1 MSSLKELLAA
11 RSKPFDKKREAFI
24 TKAFYFAEKA
34 HKGQKRKTGED
45 YFNHSIETA
54 KTLVQMGLGSKSVS
68 AALLH
73 DVPEDTKITLKEV
86 EDEFGKEIA
95 FIVKGVTKVGQ
106 IRLRRVTDEVYLE
119 NLRRMFLAMA
129 ADIRVV
135 LIKIA
140 DRLDNMR
147 TLYVHPRDKQ
157 ISIANETMEVFV
169 PIANRLGVGE
179 IKNKLEDLAF
189 KYLEPDNYKKTVK
202 LSEEALNVRD
212 KYTKRAIK
220 ELKKALKQ
228 ENIKIL
234 NIVGR
239 AKHYYRFYQKLLK
252 HDMRV
257 EEVYDLAAI
266 RIIVPTIEDCY
277 RVLGIVHKRYRPMIG
292 RIKDYI
298 SLPKPNGYKSLHT
311 TIFGP
316 EGKILEV
323 QIRTRKMDYE
333 AEYGIAAHWI
343 YSGDRSFKD
352 LLFRRKKE
360 ELDKQLDW
368 VRQLRSWHE
377 ETGGLSDEFWASLKI
392 DFFKN
397 HIFAFTP
404 LGDVIDLPEGATPVD
419 FAYAIHTEVGDT
431 LSGAKINQKI
441 VALDH
446 VIRNGDVVELI
457 TEKKKKTPNDDWLKF
472 VKTTH
477 AKSKIKQALRKNRI
491 NF

>member
-1 MSSLKELLAA
+1 MLSLKQLLAV
-11 RSKPFDKKREAFI
+11 RKKPFDKKKEAFI
-24 TKAFYFAEKA
+24 AKAYNFAKKA
-34 HKGQKRKTGED
+34 HQSQKRKTGEP
-45 YFNHSIETA
+45 YFTHSAETA
-54 KTLVQMGLGSKSVS
+54 KTLIEMGLGSKSVAS
-68 AALLH
+68 ALLH
-73 DVPEDTKITLKEV
+73 DVPEDTDLTLDDV
-86 EDEFGKEIA
+86 EKEFGKEVA
-95 FIVKGVTKVGQ
+95 FIVKGITKVGQ
-106 IRLRRVTDEVYLE
+106 IRLRGASDEIYLE

-140 DRLDNMR
+140 DRLNNME
-147 TLYVHPRDKQ
+147 TLYVHPREKQ
-157 ISIANETMEVFV
+157 VSIANETMDVFV
-169 PIANRLGVGE
+169 PIANRLGLSE

-189 KYLEPDNYKKTVK
+189 QYLEPKNYRKTVK
-202 LSEEALNVRD
+202 MCDEALTVRA

-220 ELKKALKQ
+220 ELQKALKS
-228 ENIKIL
+228 ESIKIL

-239 AKHYYRFYQKLLK
+239 AKHYYRFHQKLLK

-266 RIIVPTIEDCY
+266 RIIVMSVEDCY
-277 RVLGIVHKRYRPMIG
+277 RVLGIVHKIYNPMIG

-323 QIRTRKMDYE
+323 QIRTREMDCE

-343 YSGDRSFKD
+343 YSGDKSFKE
-352 LLFRRKKE
+352 LLFKRKKE
-360 ELDKQLDW
+360 ELDKQLAW
-368 VRQLRSWHE
+368 VKQLQKWHE
-377 ETGGLSDEFWASLKI
+377 ETGGLSDEFWSSLQI

-404 LGDVIDLPEGATPVD
+404 RGDVIDLPEGATPVD
-419 FAYAIHTEVGDT
+419 FAYSIHTEIGNT
-431 LSGAKINQKI
+431 LVGAKANQKI
-441 VALDH
+441 VALGYI
-446 VIRNGDVVELI
+446 IRNGDVIELI
-457 TEKKKKTPNDDWLKF
+457 TEKRKKNPNIDWLDF
-472 VKTTH
+472 VKTAH
-477 AKSKIKQALRKNRI
+477 ARSKIKERLRKNKI

>member
-1 MSSLKELLAA
+1 MLSLKELLAV
-11 RSKPFDKKREAFI
+11 RQEPFDEKRAAFI
-24 TKAFYFAEKA
+24 SKAYYFAEKA
-34 HKGQKRKTGED
+34 HTGQKRMTGEP
-45 YFNHSIETA
+45 YFIHAVETA
-54 KTLVQMGLGSKSVS
+54 KTLIEMGLGSKSV
-68 AALLH
+68 AGALLH
-73 DVPEDTKITLKEV
+73 DVPEDTDTSLEEIEK
-86 EDEFGKEIA
+86 EFGKEVA
-95 FIVKGVTKVGQ
+95 FIVEGVTKVGKV
-106 IRLRRVTDEVYLE
+106 RMRGMTDEIYLE

-140 DRLDNMR
+140 DRLDNMK
-147 TLYVHPRDKQ
+147 TLYVHSREKQ
-157 ISIANETMEVFV
+157 ISISRETMEVFV

-179 IKNKLEDLAF
+179 IKNRLEDLAF
-189 KYLEPDNYKKTVK
+189 KYLEPENYKKTVK
-202 LSEEALNVRD
+202 LSEETLNTRA
-212 KYTKRAIK
+212 KYTKRAIE
-220 ELKKALKQ
+220 ELRKSLKQ
-228 ENIKIL
+228 EKIEIL

-252 HDMRV
+252 HNMQV
-257 EEVYDLAAI
+257 EEVYDLSAI

-277 RVLGIVHKRYRPMIG
+277 RVLGIVHQRYHPMIG

-333 AEYGIAAHWI
+333 AEYGIAAHWV
-343 YSGDRSFKD
+343 YSGKKSFKD
-352 LLFRRKKE
+352 ILFKKKNE

-368 VRQLRSWHE
+368 VKKLRAWHK

-404 LGDVIDLPEGATPVD
+404 LGNVIDLPEGATPVD
-419 FAYAIHTEVGDT
+419 FAYAIHTELGDT
-431 LSGAKINQKI
+431 LSGVKVNQRI
-441 VALDH
+441 VALDYA
-446 VIRNGDVVELI
+446 IRNGDVVELM
-457 TEKKKKTPNDDWLKF
+457 TEKKKKAPNKDWLKF

-477 AKSKIKQALRKNRI
+477 AKSKIKQALKKNRL

>member
-1 MSSLKELLAA
+1 MLSLKELLAV
-11 RSKPFDKKREAFI
+11 RRESYDKKRAAFI
-24 TKAFYFAEKA
+24 TKAYYFAEKA
-34 HKGQKRKTGED
+34 HRGQKRMTGEP
-45 YFNHSIETA
+45 YFVHSVETA
-54 KTLVQMGLGSKSVS
+54 KTLVEMGLGSKSVA

-73 DVPEDTKITLKEV
+73 DVPEDTDTTFEEV
-86 EDEFGKEIA
+86 QKEFGKEVA
-95 FIVKGVTKVGQ
+95 FIVEGVTKVGQ
-106 IRLRRVTDEVYLE
+106 VRLRGNTDEVYLE

-147 TLYVHPRDKQ
+147 TLYVHPREKQ
-157 ISIANETMEVFV
+157 ISIASETMDIFV

-189 KYLEPDNYKKTVK
+189 KYLEPEKYKETVK
-202 LSEEALNVRD
+202 MSEEALSVRD

-220 ELKKALKQ
+220 ELQKALKQ
-228 ENIKIL
+228 EEIKIL

-257 EEVYDLAAI
+257 DEVYDLAAI
-266 RIIVPTIEDCY
+266 RIIVPTVADCY
-277 RVLGIVHKRYRPMIG
+277 RVLGIVHKRYNPMIG

-323 QIRTRKMDYE
+323 QIRTREMDYE

-352 LLFRRKKE
+352 LLFRRKKDDLE
-360 ELDKQLDW
+360 KQLDW
-368 VRQLRSWHE
+368 VKQLRSWHE
-377 ETGGLSDEFWASLKI
+377 ETGGLTDEFWGSLKI

-404 LGDVIDLPEGATPVD
+404 MGDVIDLPEGATPVD

-431 LSGAKINQKI
+431 LAGAKVNQKM
-441 VALDH
+441 VALNYT
-446 VIRNGDVVELI
+446 IRNGDVVELI
-457 TEKKKKTPNDDWLKF
+457 TEKKRKMPNKDWLKF
-472 VKTTH
+472 VKTTL
-477 AKSKIKQALRKNRI
+477 AKSKIKQALKREKV

>member
-1 MSSLKELLAA
+1 MLSLKKLLAV
-11 RSKPFDKKREAFI
+11 RRKPFDKKRAAFI
-24 TKAFYFAEKA
+24 SKAYYFAQKA
-34 HKGQKRKTGED
+34 HEGQKRMTGEP
-45 YFNHSIETA
+45 YFIHSVETA
-54 KTLVQMGLGSKSVS
+54 KTLIEMGLGSKSVS

-73 DVPEDTKITLKEV
+73 DVPEDTEVTLEEV
-86 EDEFGKEIA
+86 RKGFGKDVA
-95 FIVKGVTKVGQ
+95 FIVEGVTKVGQ
-106 IRLRRVTDEVYLE
+106 IRLRGATDEVYLE
-119 NLRRMFLAMA
+119 NLRKMFLAMA

-140 DRLDNMR
+140 DRLDNMK
-147 TLYVHPRDKQ
+147 TLHVHSREKQ

-179 IKNKLEDLAF
+179 IKNRLEDLAF
-189 KYLEPDNYKKTVK
+189 KYLEPVAYGDTVRR
-202 LSEEALNVRD
+202 SEEALNVRA
-212 KYTKRAIK
+212 KYTKRAIYALRK
-220 ELKKALKQ
+220 DLKQ
-228 ENIKIL
+228 EKIEIL

-252 HDMRV
+252 HDMQV

-266 RIIVPTIEDCY
+266 RIIVPSIEDCY
-277 RVLGIVHKRYRPMIG
+277 RVLGIVHHRYNPMIG

-298 SLPKPNGYKSLHT
+298 SLPKPNGYRSLHT

-333 AEYGIAAHWI
+333 SEYGVAAHWI
-343 YSGDRSFKD
+343 YSGERSLKD
-352 LLFRRKKE
+352 LLFRKKKE

-368 VRQLRSWHE
+368 VKQLQSWHE

-404 LGDVIDLPEGATPVD
+404 RGDVIDLPESATPVD
-419 FAYAIHTEVGDT
+419 FAYAIHTEVGNT
-431 LSGAKINQKI
+431 LSGAKVNQKI
-441 VALDH
+441 VSLDYA
-446 VIRNGDVVELI
+446 IRNGDVVDVM
-457 TEKKKKTPNDDWLKF
+457 TEKKKKFPNKDWLKF
-472 VKTTH
+472 TKTTQ
-477 AKSKIKQALRKNRI
+477 AQSKIKQALRKRNI

>member
-1 MSSLKELLAA
+1 MLSLKELLAV
-11 RSKPFDKKREAFI
+11 RKKPYDEKRVAFI
-24 TKAFYFAEKA
+24 SKAYIFAEKA
-34 HKGQKRKTGED
+34 HKGQKRMTGEP
-45 YFNHSIETA
+45 YFVHSVETA
-54 KTLVQMGLGSKSVS
+54 KTLIQMGLGSNSVA

-73 DVPEDTKITLKEV
+73 DVPEDTEITLEEV
-86 EDEFGKEIA
+86 RKEFGKEVA

-106 IRLRRVTDEVYLE
+106 IRLRGATDEVYLE
-119 NLRRMFLAMA
+119 NLRKMFLAMA

-140 DRLDNMR
+140 DRLDNMK

-179 IKNKLEDLAF
+179 IKNRLEDLAF
-189 KYLEPDNYKKTVK
+189 KYLEPKKYEDTVK
-202 LSEEALNVRD
+202 RSEEALHIRA

-220 ELKKALKQ
+220 ELQKALKQ
-228 ENIKIL
+228 EKIEIL

-239 AKHYYRFYQKLLK
+239 AKHYYRFYQKLIK
-252 HDMRV
+252 HNMQV

-266 RIIVPTIEDCY
+266 RIIVPTVEDCY
-277 RVLGIVHKRYRPMIG
+277 RVLGIVHQRYNPMIG

-298 SLPKPNGYKSLHT
+298 SLPKPNGYRSLHT

-333 AEYGIAAHWI
+333 SEYGIAAHWI
-343 YSGDRSFKD
+343 YSGKRSFRD

-360 ELDKQLDW
+360 ELEKQLDW
-368 VRQLRSWHE
+368 VKQLRSWHE

-404 LGDVIDLPEGATPVD
+404 QGDVIDLPEGATPVD

-431 LSGAKINQKI
+431 LSGAKINKKI
-441 VALDH
+441 VALDY
-446 VIRNGDVVELI
+446 VIQNGEVVELM
-457 TEKKKKTPNDDWLKF
+457 TEKNKKAPNKDWLKF

-491 NF
+491 SF

>member
-1 MSSLKELLAA
+1 
-11 RSKPFDKKREAFI
+11 
-24 TKAFYFAEKA
+24 
-34 HKGQKRKTGED
+34 
-45 YFNHSIETA
+45 
-54 KTLVQMGLGSKSVS
+54 
-68 AALLH
+68 
-73 DVPEDTKITLKEV
+73 
-86 EDEFGKEIA
+86 
-95 FIVKGVTKVGQ
+95 
-106 IRLRRVTDEVYLE
+106 
-119 NLRRMFLAMA
+119 
-129 ADIRVV
+129 
-135 LIKIA
+135 
-140 DRLDNMR
+140 MR

-202 LSEEALNVRD
+202 LSEEALSVRD

-343 YSGDRSFKD
+343 YSGDRSFKE

-368 VRQLRSWHE
+368 VQQLRSWHE

>member
-1 MSSLKELLAA
+1 MLSLKQLLAV
-11 RSKPFDKKREAFI
+11 RRTPFDKKRRDFI
-24 TKAFYFAEKA
+24 TKAYVFAEKA
-34 HKGQKRKTGED
+34 HQGQKRMTGEP
-45 YFNHSIETA
+45 YFNHSVETA
-54 KTLVQMGLGSKSVS
+54 KTLIEMGLGSKSVVS
-68 AALLH
+68 ALLH
-73 DVPEDTKITLKEV
+73 DVPEDTDLTLDDIEK
-86 EDEFGKEIA
+86 EFGKEIA

-106 IRLRRVTDEVYLE
+106 VRLRGATDEIYLE

-140 DRLDNMR
+140 DRLDNMK
-147 TLYVHPRDKQ
+147 TLHVHSREKQ
-157 ISIANETMEVFV
+157 INIASETMDIFV
-169 PIANRLGVGE
+169 PIANRLGLGE
-179 IKNKLEDLAF
+179 IKNRMEDLAF
-189 KYLEPDNYKKTVK
+189 KYLEPEKYDETVK
-202 LSEEALNVRD
+202 MCDEALSVRA

-220 ELKKALKQ
+220 ELQKALKS

-252 HDMRV
+252 HNMQVD
-257 EEVYDLAAI
+257 EVYDLAAI
-266 RIIVPTIEDCY
+266 RIIVSTVEDCY
-277 RVLGIVHKRYRPMIG
+277 RVLGIVHKRYNPMIG

-343 YSGDRSFKD
+343 YSGDKSFKD
-352 LLFRRKKE
+352 LLFKRKKE
-360 ELDKQLDW
+360 ELEKQLDW
-368 VRQLRSWHE
+368 VKQLQKWHE
-377 ETGGLSDEFWASLKI
+377 ETGGLSDEFWGSLKI

-419 FAYAIHTEVGDT
+419 FAYSIHTEVGDT
-431 LSGAKINQKI
+431 LTGAKVNQRM
-441 VALDH
+441 VSLDYS
-446 VIRNGDVVELI
+446 IRNGDVVELI
-457 TEKKKKTPNDDWLKF
+457 TEKNKKNPNKDWLKF
-472 VKTTH
+472 VKTAH
-477 AKSKIKQALRKNRI
+477 ARSKIKQKLRKNRI

>member
-1 MSSLKELLAA
+1 MLSLKELLAV
-11 RSKPFDKKREAFI
+11 RQKPYDEKRVAFI
-24 TKAFYFAEKA
+24 SKAYYFAQKA
-34 HKGQKRKTGED
+34 HEGQKRMTGEP
-45 YFNHSIETA
+45 YFVHPVETA
-54 KTLVQMGLGSKSVS
+54 KTLIKMGLGSNSIV

-73 DVPEDTKITLKEV
+73 DVPEDTDLTL
-86 EDEFGKEIA
+86 EDVKKEFGKEVA
-95 FIVKGVTKVGQ
+95 FIVEGITKVGQ
-106 IRLRRVTDEVYLE
+106 IRLRGATDEIYLE
-119 NLRRMFLAMA
+119 NLRKMFLAMA

-140 DRLDNMR
+140 DRLDNMK
-147 TLYVHPRDKQ
+147 TLQVHSRVKQ

-179 IKNKLEDLAF
+179 IKNQLEDLAF
-189 KYLEPDNYKKTVK
+189 KYLKPVEYKDTVRR
-202 LSEEALNVRD
+202 SEEALNVRA

-220 ELKKALKQ
+220 ELQKALKQ
-228 ENIKIL
+228 EKIEIL

-252 HDMRV
+252 HEMQV
-257 EEVYDLAAI
+257 AEIYDLSAI
-266 RIIVPTIEDCY
+266 RIIVPTVEDCY
-277 RVLGIVHKRYRPMIG
+277 RVLGIVHQQYNPMIG

-323 QIRTRKMDYE
+323 QIRTREMDYE
-333 AEYGIAAHWI
+333 AEYGIAAHWV

-352 LLFRRKKE
+352 MLFRRKKE
-360 ELDKQLDW
+360 ELNKQLDW
-368 VRQLRSWHE
+368 VKQLRSWHE
-377 ETGGLSDEFWASLKI
+377 ETGGLSDDFWGSLKI

-419 FAYAIHTEVGDT
+419 FAYAIHTEMGDT
-431 LSGAKINQKI
+431 LSGAKINQRI
-441 VALDH
+441 VSLDYA
-446 VIRNGDVVELI
+446 IRNGDVVELI
-457 TEKKKKTPNDDWLKF
+457 TEKKKKAPNEDWLKF
-472 VKTTH
+472 AKTTH
-477 AKSKIKQALRKNRI
+477 ARSKIKQALRKNRS

>member
-1 MSSLKELLAA
+1 MLSLKELLST
-11 RSKPFDKKREAFI
+11 RREPFDKKRRDFI
-24 TKAFYFAEKA
+24 TKAYNFAEKA
-34 HKGQKRKTGED
+34 HKGQMRMTGEP
-45 YFNHSIETA
+45 YFNHSVETA
-54 KTLVQMGLGSKSVS
+54 KTLIEMGLGSKSVAS
-68 AALLH
+68 ALLH
-73 DVPEDTKITLKEV
+73 DVPEDTKLTLDDIEK
-86 EDEFGKEIA
+86 EFGKEIA

-106 IRLRRVTDEVYLE
+106 VRLRGATDEIYLE

-140 DRLDNMR
+140 DRLNNMK
-147 TLYVHPRDKQ
+147 TLYVHSREKQ
-157 ISIANETMEVFV
+157 IIIANETMDVFV
-169 PIANRLGVGE
+169 PIANRLGLGE
-179 IKNKLEDLAF
+179 IKNKMEDLAF
-189 KYLEPDNYKKTVK
+189 KYLEPEKYKETVK
-202 LSEEALNVRD
+202 MCDEALNVRA

-220 ELKKALKQ
+220 ELRKALKS

-252 HDMRV
+252 HDMQM

-266 RIIVPTIEDCY
+266 RIIVPSVEDCY
-277 RVLGIVHKRYRPMIG
+277 RVLGIVHKRYNPMIG

-343 YSGDRSFKD
+343 YSGDKSFKD

-360 ELDKQLDW
+360 ELEKQLDW
-368 VRQLRSWHE
+368 VKQLQKWHE
-377 ETGGLSDEFWASLKI
+377 ETGGLSDEFWGSLKI

-404 LGDVIDLPEGATPVD
+404 LGDVIDLPEGGTPVD
-419 FAYAIHTEVGDT
+419 FAYSIHTEVGDT
-431 LSGAKINQKI
+431 LTGAKVNQKMVPLNYSI
-441 VALDH
+441 K
-446 VIRNGDVVELI
+446 NGDVVELI
-457 TEKKKKTPNDDWLKF
+457 TEKNKKNPSKDWLKF
-472 VKTTH
+472 VKTAH
-477 AKSKIKQALRKNRI
+477 ARSKIKQKLRKNKT

>member
-1 MSSLKELLAA
+1 MLSLEQLLAV
-11 RSKPFDKKREAFI
+11 KKEPFDKKRKAFI
-24 TKAFYFAEKA
+24 AKAYNFAEKA
-34 HKGQKRKTGED
+34 HQGQKRKTGEL
-45 YFNHSIETA
+45 YFSHSVETA
-54 KTLVQMGLGSKSVS
+54 KTLIEMGLGSKSVS
-68 AALLH
+68 SALLH
-73 DVPEDTKITLKEV
+73 DVPEDTHLTLDDV
-86 EDEFGKEIA
+86 EAEFGKEIA
-95 FIVKGVTKVGQ
+95 FIVKGITKVGQ
-106 IRLRRVTDEVYLE
+106 IRLRGATDEIYLE

-140 DRLDNMR
+140 DRLNNME
-147 TLYVHPRDKQ
+147 TLYIHSRKKQ
-157 ISIANETMEVFV
+157 ISIAAETMDIFV
-169 PIANRLGVGE
+169 PIANRLGLGE
-179 IKNKLEDLAF
+179 IKNKLEDYSF
-189 KYLEPDNYKKTVK
+189 RYLEPDKYEETVK
-202 LSEEALNVRD
+202 MCDEALSVRA

-220 ELKKALKQ
+220 ELQKALKS

-252 HDMRV
+252 HDMQV

-266 RIIVPTIEDCY
+266 RIIVPNVEDCY
-277 RVLGIVHKRYRPMIG
+277 RVLGIVHKRYNPMIG

-316 EGKILEV
+316 EGKILEI
-323 QIRTRKMDYE
+323 QIRTREMDYE

-343 YSGDRSFKD
+343 YSGDKSFKD
-352 LLFRRKKE
+352 LLFKRKKE
-360 ELDKQLDW
+360 ELEKQLDW
-368 VRQLRSWHE
+368 VRQLQKWHE
-377 ETGGLSDEFWASLKI
+377 ETGGLSDEFWGSLKI

-404 LGDVIDLPEGATPVD
+404 VGDVIDLPEGATPVD
-419 FAYAIHTEVGDT
+419 FAYFIHTEMGDT
-431 LSGAKINQKI
+431 LVGARANQKM
-441 VALDH
+441 VALNYT
-446 VIRNGDVVELI
+446 IRNGDVIELI
-457 TEKKKKTPNDDWLKF
+457 TEKNKKSPNSDWLNF

-477 AKSKIKQALRKNRI
+477 ARSKIKQKLRKNKI

>member
-1 MSSLKELLAA
+1 MSRLKELLAA

-24 TKAFYFAEKA
+24 TKAFNFAEKA
-34 HKGQKRKTGED
+34 HQGQKRKTGED
-45 YFNHSIETA
+45 YFNHSVETA

-73 DVPEDTKITLKEV
+73 DVPEDTETTMEEV
-86 EDEFGKEIA
+86 KKEFGKEVA
-95 FIVKGVTKVGQ
+95 FIVEGVTKVGQ
-106 IRLRRVTDEVYLE
+106 VRLRGATDEVYLE

-135 LIKIA
+135 LIKIS

-147 TLYVHPRDKQ
+147 TLYVHSREKQ
-157 ISIANETMEVFV
+157 ISIANETMDVFV

-189 KYLEPDNYKKTVK
+189 KYLEPENYKKTVK
-202 LSEEALNVRD
+202 LSEEALSVRD
-212 KYTKRAIK
+212 KYTKRAIS

-228 ENIKIL
+228 DNIKIL

-239 AKHYYRFYQKLLK
+239 AKHYYRLYQKLLK
-252 HDMRV
+252 HDMRI

-266 RIIVPTIEDCY
+266 RIIVPTVEDCY
-277 RVLGIVHKRYRPMIG
+277 RVLGIVHKRYNPMIG

-352 LLFRRKKE
+352 LLFRRKKDE
-360 ELDKQLDW
+360 FDKQLDW
-368 VRQLRSWHE
+368 VKQLRSWHE

-404 LGDVIDLPEGATPVD
+404 LGDVIDLPEGGTPVD

-431 LSGAKINQKI
+431 LSGARVNQKI
-441 VALDH
+441 VALDY
-446 VIRNGDVVELI
+446 VIKNGDVVELI
-457 TEKKKKTPNDDWLKF
+457 TEKKKKAPNEDWLKF

-477 AKSKIKQALRKNRI
+477 AQSKIKQAIRKKRT